1 MNCKTLQSRQR
12 ALIGASL
19 TVLAMTGIAQAA
31 DTAGDFSEQVIVTGT
46 RETTQTQFTSLSP
59 IDVLNTDLVRSSA
72 APSIDQTL
80 ATLVPSFNV
89 KRLPSSDGTQFI
101 RPASLNNLAPDM
113 TLVLVNG
120 KRFHR
125 SAFLGSYGSQAT
137 DLAQISSYAT
147 GRIEILRDGA
157 SAQYGSD
164 AIAGVIN
171 ILLNK
176 DTGVSTYGQLS
187 QYYYGDGLTL
197 QAGVH
202 GGVELPRGGH
212 IVLTVEYQ
220 KANETSRTHQRDDAV
235 TFQAAHPTLSVPNP
249 VQRWG
254 NPDLQGIKAAL
265 DASENITDTIEAYGF
280 ATLAASRQHN
290 DINWR
295 NPDTQTSV
303 YKTTAA
309 FPGFDLRDVW
319 PTGFTPDEG
328 VNALDSQMAAGLR
341 HTGSDAFTWDVS
353 ASYGVNNSRFFLNN
367 SINASLGPDSPH
379 KFNLGHMIESEVDV
393 NADAVYRWDLPFLAK
408 PLSVAFGAEYRGE
421 TFQMKAGDLA
431 SYQVGPGA
439 SYGLAAA
446 SNGFPGI
453 ADTQAGSWMQTSYA
467 GYLDL
472 QAQVTEDL
480 QLEVALRD
488 EDYND
493 FGNTFNYKF
502 GARYEL
508 IPGLAF
514 RTSYST
520 GFKAPTPGQ
529 NNATSTSQGLDTTT
543 LLLYTNGRLSPSN
556 PVAQYFGAA
565 PLKPEESKTATFGM
579 AFDTGNGFSGSID
592 AFKTDVRARFST
604 SSTFTVTP
612 AIRAQLVALNVPG
625 AASFTSVNFFTN
637 DFNTM
642 TRGIE
647 ATGNYVTD
655 LGAGRLQLTGAY
667 SYTATKVTSGTTAAA
682 TNTSQKKIFEQ
693 GVPQHNASATA
704 TYAINAFEFMG
715 RVRYYGPWTDSS
727 GNSTGNIFQRFGGM
741 AFLDLAITYNLTDK
755 ASIRLGAENIGD
767 FYPEK
772 ALYQASRG
780 IDYSRNAP
788 YDVNGGSYYLRYDVR
803 F

>member
-1 MNCKTLQSRQR
+1 MFRRMLRYRS
-12 ALIGASL
+12 ALLGASIA
-19 TVLAMTGIAQAA
+19 VLAATDAA
-31 DTAGDFSEQVIVTGT
+31 NATDATSDFSEQVIVTGT
-46 RETTQTQFTSLSP
+46 RESTQTQFTSLSP
-59 IDVLNTDLVRSSA
+59 IDVLSTETVRSTS
-72 APSIDQTL
+72 APSLDQTL

-101 RPASLNNLAPDM
+101 RPASLNNMSPDM

-125 SAFLGSYGSQAT
+125 SAFLGSYGAQAT

-147 GRIEILRDGA
+147 GRVELLRDGA

-176 DTGVSTYGQLS
+176 ETGLATYGQVS

-197 QAGVH
+197 QVGAR

-212 IVLTVEYQ
+212 AVLTFEYQ

-235 TFQAAHPTLSVPNP
+235 AFQAAHPTLSVPNP

-254 NPDLQGIKAAL
+254 NPDMQGIKAAL
-265 DASENITDTIEAYGF
+265 DVSEHVSEYVEAYGF

-309 FPGFDLRDVW
+309 FPGFDLRTIW

-328 VNALDSQMAAGLR
+328 VNAIDSQMAAGVR
-341 HTGSDAFTWDVS
+341 HTGSDSFTWDVS

-379 KFNLGHMIESEVDV
+379 KFNLGHMIESEVDL
-393 NADAVYRWDLPFLAK
+393 NADAVYRWDLPLLAE
-408 PLSVAFGAEYRGE
+408 PLNVAFGAEYRDE
-421 TFQMKAGDLA
+421 TFQMKAGDPA

-439 SYGLAAA
+439 NYGLSAA

-453 ADTQAGSWMQTSYA
+453 ADTQAGSWTQRSYA

-472 QAQVTEDL
+472 QAQVTKDL
-480 QLEVALRD
+480 QLEVALRG
-488 EDYND
+488 EDYSD
-493 FGNTFNYKF
+493 FGSTFNYKF
-502 GARYEL
+502 GARYEP
-508 IPGLAF
+508 ISGIAV
-514 RTSYST
+514 RGSYST
-520 GFKAPTPGQ
+520 GFKAPSPGQ

-543 LLLYTNGRLSPSN
+543 LLLFTNGRLSPLN
-556 PVAQYFGAA
+556 PVAQYFGAK
-565 PLKPEESKTATFGM
+565 PLKPEESKTATVGM
-579 AFDTGNGFSGSID
+579 VFENGNGFSGSID
-592 AFKTDVRARFST
+592 AFKTDVQKRFST
-604 SSTFTVTP
+604 SATFTVTP
-612 AIRAQLVALNVPG
+612 TIRAQLIAQNVPG

-642 TRGIE
+642 TRGVE
-647 ATGNYVTD
+647 VTGNYLTD
-655 LGAGRLQLTGAY
+655 VGAGKLRFSGAY

-682 TNTSQKKIFEQ
+682 TNASQKKIFEQ

-704 TYAINAFEFMG
+704 TYSIDAFEFLG

-727 GNSTGNIFQRFGGM
+727 GNTTGNIFQRFGGM
-741 AFLDLAITYNLTDK
+741 AFLDFAVTYNVTDY
-755 ASIRLGAENIGD
+755 ASIRLGAENIGN
-767 FYPEK
+767 FHPEK

-780 IDYSRNAP
+780 IEYSRNAP
-788 YDVNGGSYYLRYDVR
+788 YDVNGGNYYLRYDVKL
-803 F
+803 

>member
-1 MNCKTLQSRQR
+1 MNCKALRSRR
-12 ALIGASL
+12 HALLGASL
-19 TVLAMTGIAQAA
+19 SILAITASAQAA
-31 DTAGDFSEQVIVTGT
+31 ETAAAMTEEIIVTGT

-59 IDVLNTDLVRSSA
+59 IDVLNTDQVQSTA

-80 ATLVPSFNV
+80 ATMIPSFNV

-101 RPASLNNLAPDM
+101 RPASLNNLSPDM

-125 SAFLGSYGSQAT
+125 SAFLGTNSSQAT
-137 DLAQISSYAT
+137 DLAQISSYSV
-147 GRIEILRDGA
+147 GRVELLRDGA
-157 SAQYGSD
+157 SAQYGTD

-176 DTGVSTYGQLS
+176 DTGFSTYGQLS

-197 QAGVH
+197 QAGAH
-202 GGVELPRGGH
+202 GGVELPNGGH
-212 IVLTVEYQ
+212 VVLTVEYQ
-220 KANETSRTHQRDDAV
+220 KANETSRTHQRTDAV
-235 TFQAAHPTLSVPNP
+235 SFQAAHPTLSVPNP

-254 NPDLQGIKAAL
+254 NPDMQGIKAAL
-265 DASENITDTIEAYGF
+265 DASENVTDYIEAYAF

-309 FPGFDLRDVW
+309 FPGFDLSKIW

-328 VNALDSQMAAGLR
+328 ADALDSQMAAGFR
-341 HTGSDAFTWDVS
+341 HTGSDDFTWDLS
-353 ASYGVNNSRFFLNN
+353 TSYGVNNSRFFLNN
-367 SINASLGPDSPH
+367 SINASLGPNSPH
-379 KFNLGHMIESEVDV
+379 NFNLGHMIESETDV
-393 NADAVYRWDLPFLAK
+393 NGDAVYRWDLPFLAE
-408 PLSVAFGAEYRGE
+408 PLNVAFGAEYRDE
-421 TFQMKAGDLA
+421 VFQMKAGDKA
-431 SYQVGPGA
+431 SYEVGAGA
-439 SYGLAAA
+439 AYGLAAGA
-446 SNGFPGI
+446 NGFPGI
-453 ADTQAGSWMQTSYA
+453 ADTQAGRWTQTSYA
-467 GYLDL
+467 GYIDL
-472 QAQVTEDL
+472 QAQVTKAM

-488 EDYND
+488 EDYDD

-502 GARYEL
+502 GARYEVM
-508 IPGLAF
+508 PGLAF
-514 RTSYST
+514 RGSYST

-543 LLLYTNGRLSPSN
+543 LLLYTNGRLATTN
-556 PVAQYFGAA
+556 PVAEYFGAKA
-565 PLKPEESKTATFGM
+565 LKPETSKTATLGM
-579 AFDTGNGFSGSID
+579 VFDAGNGFSGSID
-592 AFKTDVRARFST
+592 VFKTDVRSRFAT
-604 SSTFTVTP
+604 SSTFTVTS
-612 AIRAQLVALNVPG
+612 AIKALLVAQNVPG
-625 AASFTSVNFFTN
+625 ASSFTSINFYTN

-647 ATGNYVTD
+647 ATGNYVTEI
-655 LGAGRLQLTGAY
+655 GAGQLRFTGAY
-667 SYTATKVTSGTTAAA
+667 SYTATKVTGGSTAAA

-704 TYAINAFEFMG
+704 TYAIGDFEFMS
-715 RVRYYGPWTDSS
+715 RLRFYGPWTDSS
-727 GNSTGNIFQRFGGM
+727 GNSTGQIFQRFGSM
-741 AFLDLAITYNLTDK
+741 AFVDVSVSYALTDA
-755 ASIRLGAENIGD
+755 ASIRLGAENVGN

-788 YDVNGGSYYLRYDVR
+788 YDVNGGNYYIRYDVK

>member
-1 MNCKTLQSRQR
+1 MNLRHSIRR
-12 ALIGASL
+12 RRVLFGVSLLALAGAAVTANAAE
-19 TVLAMTGIAQAA
+19 TVGIN
-31 DTAGDFSEQVIVTGT
+31 EEVIVTGT
-46 RETTQTQFTSLSP
+46 RETTQTQYTALSP
-59 IDVLNTDLVRSSA
+59 VDVLNTDQVRSTA

-89 KRLPSSDGTQFI
+89 KRLPSSDGLQFI
-101 RPASLNNLAPDM
+101 RPASLNNLSPDM

-125 SAFLGSYGSQAT
+125 SAFLGSNGAQAT
-137 DLAQISSYAT
+137 DLAQISSFAT
-147 GRIEILRDGA
+147 GRIELLRDGA

-176 DTGVSTYGQLS
+176 DTDFATYGQLS

-197 QAGVH
+197 QAGAR
-202 GGVELPRGGH
+202 GGIELPRGGH
-212 IVLTVEYQ
+212 AVLTVEYQ

-235 TFQAAHPTLSVPNP
+235 KFQADHPTLAVPNP

-254 NPDLQGIKAAL
+254 NPDMQGIKAAL
-265 DASENITDTIEAYGF
+265 DASENLTDAVEAYGF
-280 ATLAASRQHN
+280 ATFSASRQHN

-309 FPGFDLRDVW
+309 FPGFDLKTIW

-328 VNALDSQMAAGLR
+328 VNALDAQMAAGIR
-341 HTGSDAFTWDVS
+341 HTGSDTFTWDTSV
-353 ASYGVNNSRFFLNN
+353 SYGINNSRFFLNN

-379 KFNLGHMIESEVDV
+379 RFNLGHMIESEIDV
-393 NADAVYRWDLPFLAK
+393 NGDAAYRWDLPFLAE
-408 PLSVAFGAEYRGE
+408 PLNVAFGAEYRGE
-421 TFQMKAGDLA
+421 TFQMKAGDPA
-431 SYQVGPGA
+431 SYQAGPGVT
-439 SYGLAAA
+439 YGLAVA

-453 ADTQAGSWMQTSYA
+453 ADTQAGSWTQTSYA

-472 QAQVTEDL
+472 QAQVTADL

-488 EDYND
+488 EGYSD

-502 GARYEL
+502 GARYEV

-514 RTSYST
+514 RGSYST
-520 GFKAPTPGQ
+520 GFKAPSPGQ

-543 LLLYTNGRLSPSN
+543 LLLFTNGRLSTSN
-556 PVAQYFGAA
+556 PVAQYFGAKS
-565 PLKPEESKTATFGM
+565 LDPETSKTATVGM
-579 AFDTGNGFSGSID
+579 VFDAGNGFSGSID
-592 AFKTDVRARFST
+592 AFKTDVRSRFST
-604 SSTFTVTP
+604 SKTITITQT
-612 AIRAQLVALNVPG
+612 IRDQLVALNIPG
-625 AASFTSVNFFTN
+625 ANSFTSINFFTN

-642 TRGIE
+642 TRGVE
-647 ATGNYVTD
+647 MTGNYATD
-655 LGAGRLQLTGAY
+655 FGAGHLSINGAY

-682 TNTSQKKIFEQ
+682 TDPSQKRVFEQ

-704 TYAINAFEFMG
+704 TYAIGDFEIMSRLRF
-715 RVRYYGPWTDSS
+715 YGPWSDSATDSK
-727 GNSTGNIFQRFGGM
+727 GLIFQRFGSM
-741 AFLDLAITYNLTDK
+741 EFVDLAITYNLTDK

-767 FYPEK
+767 FYTEK
-772 ALYQASRG
+772 AAYQASRG
-780 IDYSRNAP
+780 IEYSRNAP
-788 YDVNGGSYYLRYDVR
+788 YDVNGGNFYLRYDVK

>member
-1 MNCKTLQSRQR
+1 MNSRCSTR
-12 ALIGASL
+12 RKRVLLGVSLLALAGLAEVANAAETADIG
-19 TVLAMTGIAQAA
+19 
-31 DTAGDFSEQVIVTGT
+31 EQVIVTGT
-46 RETTQTQFTSLSP
+46 RETTQTQYTALSP
-59 IDVLNTDLVRSSA
+59 VDVLNTDQVQSTA

-101 RPASLNNLAPDM
+101 RPASLNNLSPDM

-147 GRIEILRDGA
+147 GRVELLRDGA

-176 DTGVSTYGQLS
+176 DTDFATYGQLS

-197 QAGVH
+197 QTGAR
-202 GGVELPRGGH
+202 GGIELPGGH
-212 IVLTVEYQ
+212 VVLTVEYQ
-220 KANETSRTHQRDDAV
+220 KANETSRTHQRDDAIA
-235 TFQAAHPTLSVPNP
+235 FQQAHPTLAVPDP

-254 NPDLQGIKAAL
+254 SPDMQGIKTAL
-265 DASENITDTIEAYGF
+265 DASESLTDDVEAYAF

-309 FPGFDLRDVW
+309 FPGFDLRTIW

-328 VNALDSQMAAGLR
+328 VNALDAQMAAGVR
-341 HTGSDAFTWDVS
+341 HTGSDAFTWDLS
-353 ASYGVNNSRFFLNN
+353 TSYGVNNSRFFLNN
-367 SINASLGPDSPH
+367 SINASFGPNSPH
-379 KFNLGHMIESEVDV
+379 NFNLGHMIESELDV
-393 NADAVYRWDLPFLAK
+393 NGDAVYRWDLPFLAE
-408 PLSVAFGAEYRGE
+408 PLNVAFGVEYRDE
-421 TFQMKAGDLA
+421 TFQMKAGDPA
-431 SYQVGPGA
+431 SYAAGPGVD
-439 SYGLAAA
+439 YGLAVA

-453 ADTQAGSWMQTSYA
+453 ADTQAGSWGQTSYA
-467 GYLDL
+467 GYIDL
-472 QAQVTEDL
+472 QAQVTKDL

-488 EDYND
+488 EDYSD

-502 GARYEL
+502 GTRYEL
-508 IPGLAF
+508 IPGFAF
-514 RTSYST
+514 RGSYST
-520 GFKAPTPGQ
+520 GFKAPSPGQ
-529 NNATSTSQGLDTTT
+529 NNATSTSQGLDTKT
-543 LLLYTNGRLSPSN
+543 LLLFTNGRLSTTN
-556 PVAQYFGAA
+556 PVAQYFGAKS
-565 PLKPEESKTATFGM
+565 LQPETSKTATIGM
-579 AFDTGNGFSGSID
+579 VFDAGNGFTGSID
-592 AFKTDVRARFST
+592 AFKTDVQSRFST
-604 SSTFTVTP
+604 STTFTVTP
-612 AIRAQLVALNVPG
+612 DIRAKLVALAIPG
-625 AASFTSVNFFTN
+625 ANSFTSVNFFTN

-647 ATGNYVTD
+647 VTGSYATD
-655 LGAGRLQLTGAY
+655 LGAGKLNFTGAY
-667 SYTATKVTSGTTAAA
+667 SYTSTKVTSGTLAAA
-682 TNTSQKKIFEQ
+682 SNASQKTIYEQ
-693 GVPQHNASATA
+693 GVPQHNATGTV
-704 TYAINAFEFMG
+704 TYAIDAFEFLG

-727 GNSTGNIFQRFGGM
+727 GNTTGNIFQRFGGM
-741 AFLDLAITYNLTDK
+741 AFLDLAVTYNITDK
-755 ASIRLGAENIGD
+755 ASIRLGAENVGD

-772 ALYQASRG
+772 ATYQASRG
-780 IDYSRNAP
+780 IDYSRDAP
-788 YDVNGGSYYLRYDVR
+788 YDVNGGNYYLRYDLK

>member
-1 MNCKTLQSRQR
+1 MICTFQLRQR

-19 TVLAMTGIAQAA
+19 LALGATSAAEAAENAMAMT
-31 DTAGDFSEQVIVTGT
+31 EEVIVTGT
-46 RETTQTQFTSLSP
+46 RENTQTQYTSLSP
-59 IDVLNTDLVRSSA
+59 IDVLNTQMVQSTAS
-72 APSIDQTL
+72 PSIDQTL

-101 RPASLNNLAPDM
+101 RPASLNNLSPDM

-125 SAFLGSYGSQAT
+125 SAFLGANGSQAT
-137 DLAQISSYAT
+137 DLAQISSFAT
-147 GRIEILRDGA
+147 GRVELLRDGA

-176 DTGVSTYGQLS
+176 DTGFATYGQLS

-197 QAGVH
+197 QVGA
-202 GGVELPRGGH
+202 RGGLDLPNGGH
-212 IVLTVEYQ
+212 AVLTVEYQ

-235 TFQAAHPTLSVPNP
+235 AFQAAHPTLSVPNP

-254 NPDLQGIKAAL
+254 NPDMQGIKAAF
-265 DASENITDTIEAYGF
+265 DASENLSDYVEAYAFG
-280 ATLAASRQHN
+280 TLAASRQHN

-309 FPGFDLRDVW
+309 FPGFDLRTIW

-328 VNALDSQMAAGLR
+328 VNALDAQMAAGLR
-341 HTGSDAFTWDVS
+341 HTGSDDFTWDLS
-353 ASYGVNNSRFFLNN
+353 TTYGVNNSRFFLNN
-367 SINASLGPDSPH
+367 SINASLGPNSPYN
-379 KFNLGHMIESEVDV
+379 FNLGHMIESELDL
-393 NADAVYRWDLPFLAK
+393 NADAVYRWDLPLLAE
-408 PLSVAFGAEYRGE
+408 PLNVAFGAEYRDE
-421 TFQMKAGDLA
+421 TFQMKAGDPA

-439 SYGLAAA
+439 AYGLAAA

-453 ADTQAGSWMQTSYA
+453 ADTQAGSWGQTSYA
-467 GYLDL
+467 GYIDL
-472 QAQVTEDL
+472 QAQLTKDL

-488 EDYND
+488 EDYSD

-502 GARYEL
+502 GARYEVM
-508 IPGLAF
+508 PGIAF
-514 RTSYST
+514 RGSYST
-520 GFKAPTPGQ
+520 GFKAPSPGQ
-529 NNATSTSQGLDTTT
+529 NNATSTSQGLDTKT
-543 LLLYTNGRLSPSN
+543 LLLYTNGRLATTN
-556 PVAQYFGAA
+556 PVAAAFGAKQ
-565 PLKPEESKTATFGM
+565 LKPETSKTATLGM
-579 AFDTGNGFSGSID
+579 VFDAGNGFTGSVD
-592 AFKTDVRARFST
+592 AFKTDVRSRFST
-604 SSTFTVTP
+604 SSTFTITD
-612 AIRAQLVALNVPG
+612 AIRKQLIAQNVPG
-625 AASFTSVNFFTN
+625 ATSFTSINFFTN

-642 TRGIE
+642 TRGVE
-647 ATGNYVTD
+647 VTGNYVTD
-655 LGAGRLQLTGAY
+655 LGAGQFRFTGAY

-682 TNTSQKKIFEQ
+682 TNASQKKIFEQ

-704 TYAINAFEFMG
+704 TYAIDDFEFMG
-715 RVRYYGPWTDSS
+715 RMRFYGPWTDSS
-727 GNSTGNIFQRFGGM
+727 GNTTGNIFQRFGSM
-741 AFLDLAITYNLTDK
+741 EFLDVAVTYNLTDK
-755 ASIRLGAENIGD
+755 ASIRLGAENVGN

-772 ALYQASRG
+772 AIFQASRG

-788 YDVNGGSYYLRYDVR
+788 YDVNGGNYYLRYDVK